1 MTGIRKICII
11 STVHPASDVRIFHK
25 QAKTLVEAGY
35 EVVLI
40 AREPLTPI
48 DEPNIKFRQLP
59 DPKNRFDRMVRLSLI
74 AFNWAW
80 SEQADVYHFHDPEL
94 IFVGLLLRMFGK
106 KVIYDVH
113 EDVPLQILSKSWI
126 PSFLRPV
133 LSWLVRTTEG
143 VVGRWFSAVITVTQP
158 ISERFIENGCRT
170 VLVQNFPLLEEFP
183 NLRPDV
189 DDTSEENEP
198 FVVYV
203 GGISVARGIREMV
216 EAIEHVNNCLGI
228 KLVLA
233 GKFEDARLE
242 SEIQSMPGWKK
253 VRFVGWVD
261 RTRLPILLSKGIAG
275 LVIFYPEPN
284 HVSAQPNKLFEYM
297 SAGIP
302 VVASNFPLWK
312 DIVERHNC
320 GILVDPLKPEEIAR
334 AITYLAENS
343 AEARKMGENG
353 RRAIEQ
359 YYNWEREAQKLL
371 ELYDD
376 LTK

>member
-1 MTGIRKICII
+1 MTRIRKICII

-25 QAKTLVEAGY
+25 QAKTLVKAGY

-40 AREPLTPI
+40 AREPLTAI
-48 DEPNIKFRQLP
+48 EEPNIKFRQLP
-59 DPKNRFDRMVRLSLI
+59 APKNRFDRMVRLSLI
-74 AFNWAW
+74 AFKWAW

-133 LSWLVRTTEG
+133 LSWLVRTIEG
-143 VVGRWFSAVITVTQP
+143 LVGRWFSAVITVTQP

-371 ELYDD
+371 ELYDE
-376 LTK
+376 LSK

>member
-1 MTGIRKICII
+1 MTRIGKSCII
-11 STVHPASDVRIFHK
+11 STVHHASDVRIFHK
-25 QAKTLVEAGY
+25 QAKTLVKAGY

-133 LSWLVRTTEG
+133 LSWLVRTIEG
-143 VVGRWFSAVITVTQP
+143 VVGRWFNAVITVTQP
-158 ISERFIENGCRT
+158 IAERFIENGCKT
-170 VLVQNFPLLEEFP
+170 VLVQNFPRIEELP
-183 NLRPDV
+183 NSRPDI
-189 DDTSEENEP
+189 DDTSENEP

-203 GGISVARGIREMV
+203 GGISAARGIREMI
-216 EAIEHVNNCLGI
+216 EAIEQANSCLGV
-228 KLVLA
+228 KLAIA

-242 SEIQSMPGWKK
+242 SEVQLMPGWKK
-253 VRFVGWVD
+253 VCFVGWVD
-261 RTRLPILLSKGIAG
+261 RKQLADLLPKAVAG
-275 LVIFYPEPN
+275 LVVLHPTPN
-284 HVSAQPNKLFEYM
+284 YVSAQPVKLFEYM
-297 SAGIP
+297 AAGVP
-302 VVASNFPLWK
+302 VIASHFPLWK

-343 AEARKMGENG
+343 VEARKMGENG

-371 ELYDD
+371 ELYDE
-376 LTK
+376 LSK

>member
-1 MTGIRKICII
+1 MTGIRKICVI
-11 STVHPASDVRIFHK
+11 STVHPASDIRIFHK

-40 AREPLTPI
+40 AREPRTAI
-48 DEPNIKFRQLP
+48 DEPNIKFRELP
-59 DPKNRFDRMVRLSLI
+59 APKNRFDRMVRLSLI
-74 AFNWAW
+74 AFKWAW

-113 EDVPLQILSKSWI
+113 EDVRLQILSKSWI

-133 LSWLVRTTEG
+133 LSWLVRTIEG

-158 ISERFIENGCRT
+158 ISERFVENGCKT
-170 VLVQNFPLLEEFP
+170 VLVQNFPRIEEFP
-183 NLRPDV
+183 NSKPDI
-189 DDTSEENEP
+189 DDTSENDP

-203 GGISVARGIREMV
+203 GGISAARGIREMI
-216 EAIEHVNNCLGI
+216 EAIEQVSGCLDV
-228 KLVLA
+228 KLVIA

-242 SEIQSMPGWKK
+242 SEMRSMPGWEK
-253 VRFVGWVD
+253 VCFVGWVD
-261 RTRLPILLSKGIAG
+261 RMQLAALLPKAVAG
-275 LVIFYPEPN
+275 LVVLHPIANY
-284 HVSAQPNKLFEYM
+284 VSAQPVKLFEYM
-297 SAGIP
+297 AAGVP
-302 VVASNFPLWK
+302 VIASHFPLWK
-312 DIVERHNC
+312 DIVERHHC
-320 GILVDPLKPEEIAR
+320 GILVDPLKPGEIAR

-343 AEARKMGENG
+343 VEARRMGENG

>member
-1 MTGIRKICII
+1 VTGIRKICII

-40 AREPLTPI
+40 GRKPLTPI
-48 DEPNIKFRQLP
+48 DEPNIKFRELP
-59 DPKNRFDRMVRLSLI
+59 APKNRFDRMVRLSLI
-74 AFNWAW
+74 AFKWAW

-133 LSWLVRTTEG
+133 LSWLVRTIEG
-143 VVGRWFSAVITVTQP
+143 LVGRWFSAVITVTQP

-371 ELYDD
+371 ELYDE
-376 LTK
+376 LSK

>member
-40 AREPLTPI
+40 GRKPLTPI

-74 AFNWAW
+74 AFKWAW

-133 LSWLVRTTEG
+133 LSWLVRTIEG
-143 VVGRWFSAVITVTQP
+143 LVGRWFSAVITVTQP

-312 DIVERHNC
+312 DIVECHNC

-371 ELYDD
+371 DLYDD

>member
-1 MTGIRKICII
+1 MTRIRKICII

-25 QAKTLVEAGY
+25 QAKTLVKAGY

-40 AREPLTPI
+40 AREPLTAI
-48 DEPNIKFRQLP
+48 EEPNIKFRQLP
-59 DPKNRFDRMVRLSLI
+59 APKNRFDRMVRLSLI
-74 AFNWAW
+74 AFKWGR

-106 KVIYDVH
+106 KVVYDVH

-158 ISERFIENGCRT
+158 IAERFIENGCKT
-170 VLVQNFPLLEEFP
+170 VLVQNFPRIEELP
-183 NLRPDV
+183 NSRPDI
-189 DDTSEENEP
+189 DDTSENDP
-198 FVVYV
+198 FVVYA
-203 GGISVARGIREMV
+203 GGISAARGIREMI
-216 EAIEHVNNCLGI
+216 EAIEQVNSCLGV
-228 KLVLA
+228 KLVIA

-242 SEIQSMPGWKK
+242 NEMRSMPGWEK
-253 VRFVGWVD
+253 VCFVGWVD
-261 RTRLPILLSKGIAG
+261 RTRLSILLSKAIAG
-275 LVIFYPEPN
+275 LVIFHPEPN
-284 HVSAQPNKLFEYM
+284 HVWAQPNKLFEYM

-302 VVASNFPLWK
+302 VVASHFTLWK
-312 DIVERHNC
+312 DIVERHHC
-320 GILVDPLKPEEIAR
+320 GILVDPLKPGEIAR

-343 AEARKMGENG
+343 VEAREMGENG

-371 ELYDD
+371 ELYDE
-376 LTK
+376 LSK